1 MTFAVLS
8 WLFVMAVAIH
18 NAEEAIWLPA
28 WSATAGR
35 WRHSVGSTEFR
46 FAVTVLTVL
55 AAGASALAN
64 LQGKESLG
72 AYLLCGYALAM
83 LFNVAFPHVLA
94 TLIMRRYAPGTATAV
109 LFNLPVTIALLRR
122 ALMDGYIDS
131 KTFVWVGPVV
141 VVTIVAVIP
150 ILIGLGRA
158 AFRPHEAH

>member
-8 WLFVMAVAIH
+8 WLFVLAVALH

-35 WRHSVGSTEFR
+35 WHSGIGRTEFR
-46 FAVTVLTVL
+46 FAATVLTML

-83 LFNVAFPHVLA
+83 LLNVAFPHVLA

-109 LFNLPVTIALLRR
+109 LFNLPVTVALLGR
-122 ALMDGYIDS
+122 ALMEGYIDS

-141 VVTIVAVIP
+141 TLTIVALIP
-150 ILIGLGRA
+150 ILFGVGRA
-158 AFRPHEAH
+158 AYRPH